1 MTDGSAFILICL
13 LIWSAVQT
21 IRFEKKLN
29 EILDAIKSLQ
39 AEKPSA
45 TQVKFYNQGKEVINM
60 DLEQGN
66 DLALDVKFFDAKNVE
81 AAVEGIQWLL
91 GDMAAGALEVA
102 ADGKTALFKPAGQP
116 VEFDIQV
123 KADAKLGEGE
133 EFIVGTFGV
142 KVLAG
147 KAILVK
153 INGVAVPQVV
163 AEPVVE
169 NPIIQGPVEPQA

>member
-1 MTDGSAFILICL
+1 MQDGYAFILICL
-13 LIWSAVQT
+13 LVWSAVQT

-29 EILDAIKSLQ
+29 EILDAVKNLQ

-45 TQVKFYNQGKEVINM
+45 TQVKFYNKGIEVKNM
-60 DLEQGN
+60 ELEQGN

-81 AAVEGIQWLL
+81 AAVEGIQWIL
-91 GDMAAGALEVA
+91 GDPGAGSLEVA
-102 ADGKTALFKPAGQP
+102 ADAKTALFKPAGQP

-133 EFIVGTFGV
+133 EFIVGTFSV

-153 INGVAVPQVV
+153 INGVAVPHV
-163 AEPVVE
+163 EPVPEV
-169 NPIIQGPVEPQA
+169 PAEPQA